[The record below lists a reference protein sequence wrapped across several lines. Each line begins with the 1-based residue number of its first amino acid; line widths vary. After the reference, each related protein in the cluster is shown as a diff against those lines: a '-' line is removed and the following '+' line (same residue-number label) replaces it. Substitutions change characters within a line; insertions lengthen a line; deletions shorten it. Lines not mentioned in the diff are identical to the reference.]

1 MHPKDT
7 YRSATIRNALKCY
20 FTASPGLPV
29 LGSTQLVQQYNKNQK
44 VPPFGQST
52 HTNPRSL
59 QQRAFNGVA

>member
-7 YRSATIRNALKCY
+7 YRSATIRNALKFY
-20 FTASPGLPV
+20 LTARLGAPM